1 MTTPRIQIPKLFDEV
16 WDSVIIA
23 TYGADLEFFE
33 RVALRQLSRT
43 RNRVIFCDDRQVAR
57 KLADPDTRAQLRRL
71 NRDYVVAQVRGSG
84 AAHAKLILLLS
95 EDRGALAVGSGN
107 LGMEGYA
114 SQGECF
120 SRYRWSAD
128 DQGELREFVA
138 ARDFIDR
145 ICELRL
151 VDIVVEDRVRQ
162 AWQDAPWLYGRVQ
175 DNDPR
180 VRHNLEWSLLDQFAG
195 AVSGRTV
202 DELVVHAPFYDSGCR
217 ALADLIRRTRPATLR
232 VLLQE
237 RLTSVDPDAL
247 AAVFAGAPGR
257 VDVRSVSAA
266 DEGTFLHAKF
276 VIAKCEQIAICLQ
289 GSPNISSPAL
299 LHTHVDGNI
308 ELANLLVG
316 DRSDFDH
323 LINDLVVS
331 PDPVDISQ
339 LGLRLADDDDED
351 DGEIQSSCVVA
362 ELSWVPPALTGV
374 FHREVRVPPEIT
386 ISGAAVREVS
396 WELDEPSAGTTRFTA
411 RLGEKE
417 AAVLN
422 RVAAVQFSFEGGEQS
437 LPTYPYH
444 LNTLK
449 AHASGQ
455 GRTDLLRQA
464 GDFEVD
470 DEELERLLAQ
480 LDEVLVVDGR
490 SIWQMLKRKE
500 PAADDDEPSASIA
513 YDELDWDAIQSH
525 PKLAQYRSWVQRSSS
540 DPTPLGILLA
550 SIAKRFEAGARGGR
564 TADPGP
570 DDPDPGSDPLDDL
583 AEAIEAED
591 EEVAEEEEVARDSR
605 RMTARSRA
613 RRQFHHFVQRF
624 VDGLTDEE
632 FVRRVGPSVIVPSY
646 VVFNH
651 LCWKLIQVDLAE
663 PLRIIT
669 AQTTIWRF
677 FWGDSEQSGYFA
689 ALSEG
694 EQEAALEILEHH
706 HSESALLCSLFQAC
720 AHVWNEKHDGALVEV
735 RDMWRTVLVHPL
747 WQPTKK
753 AIDDAIRFQHECE
766 SPHDLISRLQSLAGH
781 VAEREPRAAV
791 GRALG
796 CTAGQVIVRSERV
809 IRGSLGSRVEDSYV
823 IEGLKTAMT
832 PDSVS
837 RAFSALV
844 AVDPGIEYVRLVDRS
859 NDIVAFAD
867 YRLDESLHYNRVTD
881 QEEILDPP
889 AIETPAWR
897 GSLEALF
904 GMAEIEAAAA

>member
-1 MTTPRIQIPKLFDEV
+1 MTTPRILIPELFDEA

-33 RVALRQLSRT
+33 RVVLRQLSRT
-43 RNRVIFCDDRQVAR
+43 RNRVIFCDNRQVAR
-57 KLADPDTRAQLRRL
+57 KLADPDTRAQIRYL
-71 NRDYVVAQVRGSG
+71 NRDYVVAPLRSSG
-84 AAHAKLILLLS
+84 AAHAKLIMLLS
-95 EDRGALAVGSGN
+95 EDRGVLAVGSGN
-107 LGMEGYA
+107 LGMTGYA

-120 SRYRWSAD
+120 ARYLWSGD
-128 DQGELREFVA
+128 DRSQLREFVA
-138 ARDFIDR
+138 ARDFIAQ
-145 ICELRL
+145 ICERRL
-151 VDIVVEDRVRQ
+151 VDIVVEDRVKQ

-180 VRHNLEWSLLDQFAG
+180 VRHNFELALLDQFAR
-195 AVSGRTV
+195 AVGGRTV
-202 DELVVHAPFYDSGCR
+202 DQLVVHAPFYDRGCR
-217 ALADLIRRTRPATLR
+217 ALTELIQRTTPDTLQ

-237 RLTSVDPDAL
+237 RLTSVDPGAL
-247 AAVFAGAPGR
+247 AAVLAGAPGR
-257 VDVRSVSAA
+257 VDVRFVSAA

-276 VIAKCEQIAICLQ
+276 VIAKCDQIAICLQ

-323 LINDLVVS
+323 LITDLVVS

-339 LGLRLADDDDED
+339 LGLRLSDDGDED
-351 DGEIQSSCVVA
+351 EGEVQSSCVVTEFA
-362 ELSWVPPALTGV
+362 WVPPNLTGV
-374 FHREVRVPPEIT
+374 FHREVRVPPQLT
-386 ISGAAVREVS
+386 IPGVKVTEVA
-396 WELDEPSAGTTRFTA
+396 WELDEPSAGTTRFTV

-417 AAVLN
+417 VATLN
-422 RVAAVQFSFEGGEQS
+422 RVAAVHFSFEGGEQS

-500 PAADDDEPSASIA
+500 PTADDEPSASIA

-525 PKLAQYRSWVQRSSS
+525 PKLAQYRSWDQRSSS

-550 SIAKRFEAGARGGR
+550 SIAERFEAGARGGR
-564 TADPGP
+564 TADPEPG
-570 DDPDPGSDPLDDL
+570 DPDSGSDPLDDL

-591 EEVAEEEEVARDSR
+591 EELAEQEEAARDSR

-663 PLRIIT
+663 PLRVID

-677 FWGDSEQSGYFA
+677 FWGDNEKSGYFA

-694 EQEAALEILEHH
+694 EQEAALEILDHH
-706 HSESALLCSLFQAC
+706 HSEATLLCSLFQAC
-720 AHVWNEKHDGALVEV
+720 GHVRNEQHDRALVEV
-735 RDMWRTVLVHPL
+735 RDAWRTVLVHPL

-753 AIDDAIRFQHECE
+753 AIDDAIRFQHECD
-766 SPHDLISRLQSLAGH
+766 SALDLIGRLHSLAVH
-781 VAEREPRAAV
+781 VAANEPRAAI
-791 GRALG
+791 GGALG
-796 CTAGQVIVRSERV
+796 CKPAQVAVKSEQV
-809 IRGSLGSRVEDSYV
+809 IRGSLDRRVEDSYV
-823 IEGLKTAMT
+823 IENLNTEMT
-832 PDSVS
+832 PESAS

-844 AVDPGIEYVRLVDRS
+844 AVDPEIEYIRLVDRS
-859 NDIVAFAD
+859 NDVIAFAD
-867 YRLDESLHYNRVTD
+867 YRLDESLHYNRITN
-881 QEEILDPP
+881 QEETLDPP

-897 GSLEALF
+897 GSLETLSA
-904 GMAEIEAAAA
+904 MAEIERDS